1 MVKQKGMTLEKD
13 TMYMLMFEAVA
24 SVERPIRAGFNPG
37 VDAETFTIGTELAV
51 YEMPFYYEGETAEVR
66 LELLFGDAVGQV
78 TIDNVM
84 LYKGVYPPMLTF
96 EDSNEFVD
104 GGFETS
110 PADLP
115 VEVQDAGYQDITDAG
130 FWYRYDGSWSGAAAT
145 IAVTNGQLV
154 VDVTNVAGEPWH
166 FMVKQKGISLE
177 QGRFY
182 ILMFD
187 AVASVERPI
196 RVGFNPGVDAASLT
210 IGTEMATYEM
220 PFYYEG
226 ESVETRLELLFG
238 DAVGQVTID
247 NVKLM
252 VNEVPSQA
260 LTVTQVWD
268 AGFSTWYED
277 YTDVTLRGLVV
288 GFHDKGYVLQDPA
301 TAEMIAIHDST
312 NTPVLGDHVE
322 LVGQFN
328 QSFDIARIKNVSSL
342 TVLEQG
348 LSPNWDTSNA
358 VELPWTDLANF
369 DIALYQGKLVKV
381 TGLWAKLYSGD
392 TSYARI
398 AHDEAGTGSKQY
410 DGAYIG
416 LQNKANEMNLT
427 GTLADIFTGGDTAT
441 EYAGLTLYL
450 FFYDSTSSYEK
461 AVILTDAF
469 IVNPA

>member
-1 MVKQKGMTLEKD
+1 
-13 TMYMLMFEAVA
+13 
-24 SVERPIRAGFNPG
+24 
-37 VDAETFTIGTELAV
+37 
-51 YEMPFYYEGETAEVR
+51 
-66 LELLFGDAVGQV
+66 
-78 TIDNVM
+78 
-84 LYKGVYPPMLTF
+84 
-96 EDSNEFVD
+96 
-104 GGFETS
+104 
-110 PADLP
+110 
-115 VEVQDAGYQDITDAG
+115 
-130 FWYRYDGSWSGAAAT
+130 
-145 IAVTNGQLV
+145 
-154 VDVTNVAGEPWH
+154 
-166 FMVKQKGISLE
+166 MVKQKGISLE

-238 DAVGQVTID
+238 DAVGTVTID